1 MSEFLGAA
9 LHPVPPDGTAVLIR
23 LVLAMLAG
31 GMVTLIYRF
40 TRAADETAPSF
51 TVTLVLLAILIAMV
65 TQVIG
70 DNVARAFSL
79 VGALSI
85 VRFRTVVR
93 DTQDTAYVIFAVAVG
108 MAVGAGHPGLAVS
121 GLGVIAFAAF
131 VMRKG
136 VVAASVRHDPFLL
149 HVRLALGHDPAIL
162 LAPVFDAYLVARH
175 LVSIGTAKQ
184 GLAIEL
190 SYRAALRNEE
200 AAAELV
206 ERIESRRRR
215 AERIARAHGWTG
227 GLRAGGAMPE
237 QAVTA
242 KGRRLRDWVTIT
254 QGALLLVAIILIGT
268 LISGAGR
275 PRAVRAQGPGG
286 FGGPGG
292 PQGFG
297 RGPMGQPEQ
306 KLVPQFDKNK
316 DDRLDTDER
325 KAARAWLAEN
335 GGGGRGFGGG
345 RRGGGRGMAAASPG
359 RALKPADVK
368 AYGTEPLYDPA
379 VLRTMFLQFESDDW
393 EQELAAFN
401 NTDVD
406 VPAVATVDGRAYR
419 NVGVHFR
426 GMSSFYMVPAGSKR
440 SLNLTF
446 DFVDAKQSLLG
457 YRTLNLLNVNSDP
470 TFVRAMLYSDIA
482 RAYFPAPKTNYMRVV
497 INGESWG
504 VFINAQQYNKDFL
517 RDYFKTEQG
526 ARWKVPGNPGGRG
539 GMEYWGDD
547 PSAYKR
553 SYDIRTKDDPKVWAS
568 LIQMFKVLNET
579 PPDKLEAALSPLLD
593 IDGALR
599 FLAVD
604 NALVNTDGYWTRA
617 SDYSIYQDVKGRF
630 HIIPHDMNEAL
641 INEGGGRGRG
651 PGGPPPDFVR
661 GGPGGPGGPPPG
673 FGGPDGPPP
682 GGMPPGMG
690 RGGRGFGPG
699 GGGPTLDPLIGLDD
713 PSKPLRSKLLAV
725 PGLRTRYL
733 AYVREIAE
741 KWLDWKKLGPMAR
754 TYQDLIREEV
764 KLDTRK
770 LYSTEAFETGLE
782 TGDEALKKFVDE
794 RREYLLKVTDPKTQL
809 K

>member
-1 MSEFLGAA
+1 
-9 LHPVPPDGTAVLIR
+9 
-23 LVLAMLAG
+23 
-31 GMVTLIYRF
+31 
-40 TRAADETAPSF
+40 
-51 TVTLVLLAILIAMV
+51 
-65 TQVIG
+65 
-70 DNVARAFSL
+70 
-79 VGALSI
+79 
-85 VRFRTVVR
+85 
-93 DTQDTAYVIFAVAVG
+93 
-108 MAVGAGHPGLAVS
+108 
-121 GLGVIAFAAF
+121 
-131 VMRKG
+131 
-136 VVAASVRHDPFLL
+136 
-149 HVRLALGHDPAIL
+149 
-162 LAPVFDAYLVARH
+162 
-175 LVSIGTAKQ
+175 
-184 GLAIEL
+184 
-190 SYRAALRNEE
+190 
-200 AAAELV
+200 
-206 ERIESRRRR
+206 
-215 AERIARAHGWTG
+215 
-227 GLRAGGAMPE
+227 MPE
-237 QAVTA
+237 QGLTS
-242 KGRRLRDWVTIT
+242 KGRGLRDWVTIT

-286 FGGPGG
+286 FDGPGGGFPGG
-292 PQGFG
+292 PQGPFG

-316 DDRLDTDER
+316 DDRLDLEER

-335 GGGGRGFGGG
+335 GGGGRGFGG

-359 RALKPADVK
+359 RALKPAEVK
-368 AYGTEPLYDPA
+368 AYGNEPLYDPA

-426 GMSSFYMVPAGSKR
+426 GMSSFFMVPAGSKR

-446 DFVDAKQSLLG
+446 DFVDGKQSLLG

-504 VFINAQQYNKDFL
+504 VYINAQQYNKDFL

-547 PSAYKR
+547 PSTYKR
-553 SYDIRTKDDPKVWAS
+553 AYDIRTKDDPKSWAS
-568 LIQMFKVLNET
+568 LIHMFKVLNET

-651 PGGPPPDFVR
+651 PGGPPPDFAR

-673 FGGPDGPPP
+673 FGGPDAPPP

-699 GGGPTLDPLIGLDD
+699 GGGPTLDPLIGLAD

-725 PGLRTRYL
+725 PALRTQYV

-794 RREYLLKVTDPKTQL
+794 RREYLLKVTDPKAQL